1 MAYNFFA
8 LISRMKH
15 VFRWGLMR
23 NSLSDNL
30 AEHSHMTAVLAHALG
45 VIRRDVFGEDCDPN
59 LLAAAA
65 LYHDASELLTGDLP
79 TPIKYADP
87 TLTKSYKA
95 MERDAAKR
103 LAGYLPEAMRP
114 AYAPLLC
121 EQLPPRELELLKAA
135 DKLAA
140 HIKCLEELRA
150 GNGEFRRAEEQTRQA
165 VDKLGLKEV
174 DYFRKNFMPSFGLTL
189 DEIGE

>member
-15 VFRWGLMR
+15 VFRWGMMR

-30 AEHSHMTAVLAHALG
+30 SEHSHMTAVLAHALG
-45 VIRRDVFGEDCDPN
+45 VIRRDVFGEDCDPDH
-59 LLAAAA
+59 LAAAA

-87 TLTKSYKA
+87 TLTERYKA
-95 MERDAAKR
+95 MERDASTR
-103 LAGYLPEAMRP
+103 LASYLPEKMRA
-114 AYAPLLC
+114 AYLPLLC
-121 EQLPPRELELLKAA
+121 EELPADELELLKAA

-140 HIKCLEELRA
+140 HIKCVEELRA

-165 VDKLGLKEV
+165 LDRIDLKEV
-174 DYFRKNFMPSFGLTL
+174 KYFRETFMPSFGLTL
-189 DEIGE
+189 DEI